1 MNVLLFLFFS
11 SLEWF
16 SLIILSFALFK
27 FEIRWYRG
35 QIVLSAF
42 LLSLLS
48 YILFEVLNLT
58 AIASL
63 LQPPIVFLFFWQ
75 IFRVA
80 LFYAGL
86 MAINGYLGYVVV
98 NALVF
103 NVFRIFDIMLVPG
116 TQHMYEAQA
125 ISAFIALVLSWLVH
139 KYRIGFTFVPHGD
152 RANVKLSGINL
163 RLLLFTIVG
172 YIVISSVNYLY
183 FLGDYTFLF
192 LLVAMVALALLQY
205 WVFRREYSD
214 DH

>member
-1 MNVLLFLFFS
+1 MNVLLFLVFS
-11 SLEWF
+11 TLEWF
-16 SLIILSFALFK
+16 SLIILSFTLFK
-27 FEIRWYRG
+27 FEVRWYRG
-35 QIVLSAF
+35 QIIFSSF

-48 YILFEVLNLT
+48 YILFEVLDLT

-86 MAINGYLGYVVV
+86 MAINGYLAYVVV
-98 NALVF
+98 NALIF
-103 NVFRIFDIMLVPG
+103 TIFRLFDIMLVPG
-116 TQHMYEAQA
+116 TSHMYEAQS
-125 ISAFIALVLSWLVH
+125 ISACIALVIAWLVQ

-152 RANVKLSGINL
+152 RANVKLVGINL
-163 RLLLFTIVG
+163 RLFLFTIIG
-172 YIVISSVNYLY
+172 YLVISSLNYLY

-192 LLVAMVALALLQY
+192 LLVALIALALLQY

-214 DH
+214 DN